1 MENAWSQFA
10 GWCNSAYQ
18 YVINHVPLE
27 VMVYIAIAILI
38 LILISV
44 VSRMTKKGRVTKNLA
59 QLEMDVEAIRSNHL
73 QDKFLKAEAIAKAN
87 EDLQERVGD
96 IRPKYEICIE
106 SVNTCENLYEKA
118 FDYFSRH
125 KYKKAL
131 RAMDEVEAVLYDTEE
146 RINIVEQ
153 SLDQILS
160 RETEVKTK
168 ADKVIEQV
176 AAQEKQYEQ
185 VRESLLGGQSF
196 IEERLNNL
204 KSMQADLE
212 SQIEQSQFNLAK
224 EIIDQLDEQCK
235 LFDSYCKEYPSLYQ
249 RAKVDIPA
257 GIEQVK
263 QLIANF
269 EQDKIDPSY
278 LNVDDKL
285 DAIQNALDTALN
297 HLDSGDLEQA
307 APQID
312 AITDQILALQ
322 DDITLEQSAFHQIQS
337 NLESNFNVVDDV
349 ERELNEITRLYA
361 SIKDRFGL
369 EDWTKR
375 FAKAREQM
383 EVLKKQKDEIQEQ
396 LKTSEYFSV
405 ELMDGYRNFSLKI
418 EDFGKEV
425 SDMKELLVG
434 ASSDDSRARKQLIK
448 LQLILN
454 EVRLNTSMRQLP
466 AISASFNEDLEEG
479 EKKIAN
485 VQAILEKSPLDVNE
499 LNENLQE
506 AIDFIYKLYSNAT
519 NLVGVAVMV
528 ENAIV
533 FGNRF
538 RSSYPALD
546 SDLTKAEICFQNGEY
561 TRALKIAI
569 QAIETLHPG
578 IYEKLI
584 ARKDPAVM
592 NQV

>member
-44 VSRMTKKGRVTKNLA
+44 VSRMTKKGRVAKNLA

-118 FDYFSRH
+118 FDYFSRQ

-269 EQDKIDPSY
+269 EEDKIDPSY

>member
-44 VSRMTKKGRVTKNLA
+44 VSRMTKKGRVAKNLA

-269 EQDKIDPSY
+269 EEDKIDPSY

-285 DAIQNALDTALN
+285 DAIQNALDIALN

>member
-44 VSRMTKKGRVTKNLA
+44 VSRMTKKGRVAKNLA
-59 QLEMDVEAIRSNHL
+59 QLELDVEAIRSNHL

-269 EQDKIDPSY
+269 EEDKIDPSY

-383 EVLKKQKDEIQEQ
+383 EVLKKQRDEIQEQ

>member
-44 VSRMTKKGRVTKNLA
+44 VSRMTKKGRVAKNLA

-269 EQDKIDPSY
+269 EEDKIDPSY

-383 EVLKKQKDEIQEQ
+383 EVLKKQRDEIQEQ

-466 AISASFNEDLEEG
+466 AISTSFNEDLEEG

>member
-44 VSRMTKKGRVTKNLA
+44 VSRMTKKGRVAKNLA

-269 EQDKIDPSY
+269 EEDKIDPSY

-383 EVLKKQKDEIQEQ
+383 EVLKKQRDEIQEQ